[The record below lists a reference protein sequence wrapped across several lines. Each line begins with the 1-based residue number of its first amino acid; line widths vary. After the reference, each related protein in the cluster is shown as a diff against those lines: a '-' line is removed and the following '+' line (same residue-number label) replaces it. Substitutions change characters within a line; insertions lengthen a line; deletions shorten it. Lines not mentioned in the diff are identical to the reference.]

1 MDILFILLATIG
13 AYLLGSI
20 PSAVWI
26 GKAFFNTDVREHGSG
41 NAGATNTFRVLG
53 KKAGIPV
60 FIIDLFKAFAATYF
74 LIRFFP
80 HCPEGNTYINLQ
92 LLFGAAAVVGHIF
105 PIFAQF
111 KGGKG
116 VACLLGVTLA
126 IAPVPALIAFAIF
139 AVVLALFHY
148 VSLGS
153 LCAGVAFPVIILSGM
168 IKPYQLSLQI
178 FSVVIAVLL
187 IITHRK
193 NIGRLV
199 GGRESKTYLKPPK
212 SPSGGLSEAIEKN

>member
-1 MDILFILLATIG
+1 MDILFVLLATIG

-60 FIIDLFKAFAATYF
+60 FIIDLLKAFAATYF

-80 HCPEGNTYINLQ
+80 HCPEGDAYVTLQ

-105 PIFAQF
+105 PVFAQF

-126 IAPVPALIAFAIF
+126 IAPIPALIAFGIF

-153 LCAGVAFPVIILSGM
+153 LCAGLSFPIIILTGI

-178 FSVVIAVLL
+178 FSIVVAILL

-193 NIGRLV
+193 NIRRLAS
-199 GGRESKTYLKPPK
+199 GTETKTYLFKK
-212 SPSGGLSEAIEKN
+212 TMNNE

>member
-1 MDILFILLATIG
+1 MNIGCIVFATIA

-26 GKAFFNTDVREHGSG
+26 GKFFFNIDVREHGSG

-53 KKAGIPV
+53 KKAGISV
-60 FIIDLFKAFAATYF
+60 FIIDLLKAFAATNLVLLFSYS
-74 LIRFFP
+74 
-80 HCPEGNTYINLQ
+80 PESDMYVYLQ
-92 LLFGAAAVVGHIF
+92 LGFGAVAVLGHIF
-105 PIFAQF
+105 PVFASF

-126 IAPVPALIAFAIF
+126 IAPIPALIAFGIF
-139 AVVLALFHY
+139 AIVLALFHY

-153 LCAGVAFPVIILSGM
+153 LCAGLSFPIIVFSGI
-168 IKPYQLSLQI
+168 IKPYQLPLQI
-178 FSVVIAVLL
+178 FSIAVAILL

-193 NIGRLV
+193 NIWRLIHHQ
-199 GGRESKTYLKPPK
+199 ESQ
-212 SPSGGLSEAIEKN
+212 IFFRKNEC

>member
-1 MDILFILLATIG
+1 MNIVSIVLTTIG

-26 GKAFFNTDVREHGSG
+26 GKRIFNVDVREHGSG

-53 KKAGIPV
+53 KKAGIVV
-60 FIIDLFKAFAATYF
+60 FSIDLLKAFIATN
-74 LIRFFP
+74 LILFFSYS
-80 HCPEGNTYINLQ
+80 PESNAYVNLQ
-92 LLFGAAAVVGHIF
+92 LLFGVAAVVGHIF
-105 PIFAQF
+105 PIFASF

-126 IAPVPALIAFAIF
+126 IAPIPALIAFGIF
-139 AVVLALFHY
+139 TIVLVLFHY

-153 LCAGVAFPVIILSGM
+153 LCAGISFPIIVFSEI
-168 IKPYQLSLQI
+168 IKPYQISLQI
-178 FSVVIAVLL
+178 FSLAVAVLL

-193 NIGRLV
+193 NIRRLINHE
-199 GGRESKTYLKPPK
+199 ESK
-212 SPSGGLSEAIEKN
+212 IFFNNKNCQSK

>member
-1 MDILFILLATIG
+1 MDIVFILLAAIG

-26 GKAFFNTDVREHGSG
+26 GKCFFNTDVREHGSG

-60 FIIDLFKAFAATYF
+60 FIIDLLKAFVATN
-74 LIRFFP
+74 LILFFSYS
-80 HCPEGNTYINLQ
+80 PESNTYVNLQ
-92 LLFGAAAVVGHIF
+92 LLFGAAAVAGHIF
-105 PIFAQF
+105 PVFASF

-126 IAPVPALIAFAIF
+126 VATIPALLSFGIF

-153 LCAGVAFPVIILSGM
+153 LCAGLAFPIIVFSGI
-168 IKPYQLSLQI
+168 IKPYQLSLQL
-178 FSVVIAVLL
+178 FSVVVAILL
-187 IITHRK
+187 VITHRK
-193 NIGRLV
+193 NIQRLV
-199 GGRESKTYLKPPK
+199 NHQETKIFFR
-212 SPSGGLSEAIEKN
+212 KNNC

>member
-1 MDILFILLATIG
+1 MDILFIVFATIG

-26 GKAFFNTDVREHGSG
+26 GKVFFGIDVREHGSG

-53 KKAGIPV
+53 KKAGVPV
-60 FIIDLFKAFAATYF
+60 FIIDLCKAFAATN
-74 LIRFFP
+74 LIVFFK
-80 HCPEGNTYINLQ
+80 HCPAGNTYVNLQ
-92 LLFGAAAVVGHIF
+92 LLFGAAAVMGHIF
-105 PIFAQF
+105 PLFAQF

-126 IAPVPALIAFAIF
+126 IAPVPASIAFGIF
-139 AVVLALFHY
+139 AIVLTLFHY

-153 LCAGVAFPVIILSGM
+153 LCAGLAFPIIIVSGV

-178 FSVVIAVLL
+178 FSIVIAVLL

-193 NIGRLV
+193 NIRRLIH
-199 GGRESKTYLKPPK
+199 GLEAKTYLFKK
-212 SPSGGLSEAIEKN
+212 QDCCYT